1 MAVENGKVLLLGKVW
16 CWRSLYL
23 KPLSDSEKQIPCVLV
38 VLLCP
43 ERQQSWS

>member
-23 KPLSDSEKQIPCVLV
+23 KPLSDREADPLPLGYTAVS
-38 VLLCP
+38 
-43 ERQQSWS
+43 